1 MSYCTLEEAWG
12 EEYEN
17 QQLLNKRRKKKSKN
31 SIYNNQGYSIYTE
44 DQKKNQKDNRYRFE
58 FSRGN
63 NRLPL
68 HNGPKKR
75 VHLKKIKLPIE
86 NKNKNYYNGKNCFG
100 KQMTNTDYDNM
111 YEEEL
116 PLFNEDDE
124 DDEEDNLVGMDTDN
138 DIVYDNISDDEEE
151 HLKEERMDENY
162 ENIQENNPL
171 LNKIN
176 KLIEKIDMMVLN
188 KEDNQPNYND
198 LALFIFSGILLI
210 FIMDLF
216 FKFGSKMK

>member
-12 EEYEN
+12 EEYN
-17 QQLLNKRRKKKSKN
+17 TQLSNKPRKKQSKKSKN
-31 SIYNNQGYSIYTE
+31 SIYNKYGESIYTD
-44 DQKKNQKDNRYRFE
+44 DQKINKKDNRYRFE

-75 VHLKKIKLPIE
+75 VHLKKIKLPITDQ
-86 NKNKNYYNGKNCFG
+86 NKNYYNGKNCFG
-100 KQMTNTDYDNM
+100 KQMTNTDYENM

-116 PLFNEDDE
+116 PLFNEDDDDE
-124 DDEEDNLVGMDTDN
+124 DDNLDGIEADN
-138 DIVYDNISDDEEE
+138 DIVYKNISDDEEDIQE
-151 HLKEERMDENY
+151 TGDETY

-210 FIMDLF
+210 FIMDMF